1 MDIEVREINAPNRE
15 EFEAEI
21 LQGGQPVVMRGL
33 VAHWPGLGQSALALF
48 NAKCCARSSL
58 GDPASGRGLYSIDSA
73 R

>member
-15 EFEAEI
+15 EFEA
-21 LQGGQPVVMRGL
+21 
-33 VAHWPGLGQSALALF
+33 
-48 NAKCCARSSL
+48 